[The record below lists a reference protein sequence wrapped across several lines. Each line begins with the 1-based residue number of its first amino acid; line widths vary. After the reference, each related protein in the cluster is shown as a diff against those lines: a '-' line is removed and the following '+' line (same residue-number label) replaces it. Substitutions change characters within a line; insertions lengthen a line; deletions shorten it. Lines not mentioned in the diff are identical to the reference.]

1 MYMSIFGGEKWK
13 DFHPGGFWGVR
24 KWRIL
29 CFISAN
35 SPSGV
40 GGRFFR
46 ARVNSFELPGMRKG
60 GLKRLDDPLWA
71 DAFTSNNVNR
81 GYINRN
87 EKYINSAGVP
97 DLLALTGRFRSSSC
111 GVSCCSESQ
120 ERARAAYLGQI
131 CVR

>member
-1 MYMSIFGGEKWK
+1 MCVYMSIFGGGKWK

-46 ARVNSFELPGMRKG
+46 ARVEFFELPGMGKG
-60 GLKRLDDPLWA
+60 GLNRLA
-71 DAFTSNNVNR
+71 M
-81 GYINRN
+81 
-87 EKYINSAGVP
+87 
-97 DLLALTGRFRSSSC
+97 C
-111 GVSCCSESQ
+111 GQ
-120 ERARAAYLGQI
+120 
-131 CVR
+131 

>member
-40 GGRFFR
+40 GGRFF
-46 ARVNSFELPGMRKG
+46 ARGVRFFELPGIRKG
-60 GLKRLDDPLWA
+60 GKKEALFIQSPA
-71 DAFTSNNVNR
+71 NAIIGNR
-81 GYINRN
+81 CF
-87 EKYINSAGVP
+87 
-97 DLLALTGRFRSSSC
+97 ALTK
-111 GVSCCSESQ
+111 
-120 ERARAAYLGQI
+120 
-131 CVR
+131 

>member
-46 ARVNSFELPGMRKG
+46 ARVNFFELPGTRKG
-60 GLKRLDDPLWA
+60 GQQAQLLLARHHPLQLLHFLAAGSWGSARDPLSLRWW
-71 DAFTSNNVNR
+71 
-81 GYINRN
+81 
-87 EKYINSAGVP
+87 
-97 DLLALTGRFRSSSC
+97 
-111 GVSCCSESQ
+111 
-120 ERARAAYLGQI
+120 
-131 CVR
+131 

>member
-40 GGRFFR
+40 GGRFF
-46 ARVNSFELPGMRKG
+46 ARGVRFFELPGTRKG
-60 GLKRLDDPLWA
+60 GRKDW
-71 DAFTSNNVNR
+71 T
-81 GYINRN
+81 
-87 EKYINSAGVP
+87 
-97 DLLALTGRFRSSSC
+97 
-111 GVSCCSESQ
+111 GVSGTMIDE
-120 ERARAAYLGQI
+120 AKMD
-131 CVR
+131 